1 MTNRNTKRKK
11 AMGVQEK
18 KDELKK
24 HYDNSKFKTFFT
36 EDCENVTQIDFDSET
51 VYYYVYATA
60 SCGCCSEMI
69 DKETELDRFIEY
81 LTDDDYEALLSE
93 LKSA

>member
-1 MTNRNTKRKK
+1 
-11 AMGVQEK
+11 MGIQEK

-36 EDCENVTQIDFDSET
+36 EDCENVTQIDFDGET

-93 LKSA
+93 LKNA